1 MRAEGV
7 MAKRN
12 LVPFI
17 PIIGQLIELTKLIVQ
32 TIRERRR
39 KR

>member
-1 MRAEGV
+1 

-17 PIIGQLIELTKLIVQ
+17 PIIGQAISLIKLIVQ
-32 TIRERRR
+32 TIRERRNR
-39 KR
+39 R